1 MIVRVE
7 VQEGFYDVNCFPRS
21 PFYDIF
27 PLSSTGCP
35 SKFSIEKLRWITLTT
50 KCTFTTHTYTKTTPN
65 IFFPGLNHPCRT
77 NTNNFRDLFF
87 FRFCKMATWF
97 YPHSELRITIKKSM
111 RRLIDALRKIPLEK
125 SNQEMFMSEQV

>member
-1 MIVRVE
+1 MMLIVFPE
-7 VQEGFYDVNCFPRS
+7 VHWIYGVLWYF
-21 PFYDIF
+21 
-27 PLSSTGCP
+27 SSLKYMYMYTGCP

-50 KCTFTTHTYTKTTPN
+50 KCIFTTHTYTKTTPN